1 MISLR
6 RNFLRALVCAGG
18 TAALLPS
25 HLRGLTDSLALFE
38 PLPLDEPPGPIRLNS
53 NENAYGPSEKAVA
66 ALREALQS
74 VNRYPYSQD
83 AALVERIAQHHGV
96 KSEQVLLGCGS
107 TDILRMAA
115 AAFLRRGKRLIQAD
129 PTFDA
134 MSHYAQ
140 STGAEVISLRL
151 TPHFGHDLDAMSQHL
166 DENAALVYICNPN
179 NPTGTLTPR
188 PDLELFIKKL
198 PANTQI
204 LIDEAYHHY
213 AGESSRYQSFID
225 HPVDH
230 ERVIVTR
237 TFSQV
242 YGLAGLRLGY
252 AVGSPKVLQF
262 MRAHATEQ
270 SVNSVVALTAM
281 AALDDADGL
290 RDAVKRNA
298 DDRQEFRNS
307 AMIRMLKP
315 LDSYTNFI
323 MMDTHH
329 PAQEV
334 IEHFEK
340 NQVLI
345 GPRFPAMDTH
355 IRVSLG
361 ARPEMIRFW
370 KLWDMLHYTQMHM

>member
-1 MISLR
+1 MTSLR
-6 RNFLRALVCAGG
+6 RDFLRTLVCAGS

-25 HLRGLTDSLALFE
+25 HLRGLTNSLAFSE
-38 PLPLDEPPGPIRLNS
+38 PHPLDESPGPIRLNS
-53 NENAYGPSEKAVA
+53 NENAYGPSGKAVA
-66 ALREALQS
+66 ALREASQS
-74 VNRYPYSQD
+74 VNRYPYSQYD
-83 AALVERIAQHHGV
+83 ALVEQIAQHHGV
-96 KSEQVLLGCGS
+96 KREQVLLGCGS

-115 AAFLRRGKRLIQAD
+115 AAFLRPGKRLIQAN
-129 PTFDA
+129 PTFGA
-134 MSHYAQ
+134 MEHYAQ
-140 STGAEVISLRL
+140 ATGAEVVSLRL
-151 TPHFGHDLDAMSQHL
+151 TPEFGHDLEAMSQRL
-166 DENAALVYICNPN
+166 DENTTLVYICNPN

-188 PDLELFIKKL
+188 ADLELFIEKL

-213 AGESSRYQSFID
+213 ARESALYRSFID
-225 HPVDH
+225 RPVDN

-252 AVGSPKVLQF
+252 AVGSPKALQLV
-262 MRAHATEQ
+262 RQYATEQ
-270 SVNSVVALTAM
+270 SVNGVVALTAM
-281 AALDDADGL
+281 AALEDTDGL
-290 RDAVKRNA
+290 HDAVKRNA
-298 DDRQEFRNS
+298 DDRQEFRNA
-307 AMIRMLKP
+307 AMVRMIKP
-315 LDSYTNFI
+315 IDSHANFV

-345 GPRFPAMDTH
+345 GPHFPAMDTH

-361 ARPEMIRFW
+361 TRPEMRRFW
-370 KLWDMLHYTQMHM
+370 QVWDMQHYTQMHM